1 MAVGYR
7 FYVPMILVKQ
17 KMLISSLH
25 IKRVSLYI
33 RAILY
38 QRKSYFIVSI
48 SCIVKVHKIRQVSRK
63 HAFFIT
69 GAKLI

>member
-7 FYVPMILVKQ
+7 FYVPMIPVKQ

-25 IKRVSLYI
+25 VKRVSLYI
-33 RAILY
+33 RTILY
-38 QRKSYFIVSI
+38 QRKSYFIASI
-48 SCIVKVHKIRQVSRK
+48 SCIVKAHKIRQVSSQ